1 MEERGG
7 GGVKSAKSEPVL
19 LNVYDLNKKINKYT
33 GKLGLGL
40 YHSGVQVW
48 SLTVEFYTF
57 QLLLFPI
64 DLVTCE
70 TFIFNKFL
78 ETFPL
83 KYFSSV
89 FTFFIEFWVKFLEM

>member
-48 SLTVEFYTF
+48 SLTV
-57 QLLLFPI
+57 LFFSI
-64 DLVTCE
+64 
-70 TFIFNKFL
+70 TFI
-78 ETFPL
+78 P
-83 KYFSSV
+83 Y
-89 FTFFIEFWVKFLEM
+89 